1 MKVLICGSEIAA
13 LECVCVCCTGLY
25 FREGFVQYP
34 VGLKEDERK
43 GSAGDKRGGHTRP
56 FWLERP
62 YPAAMSS
69 DCHTHTHTHTHLHTQ
84 HICHISMPLQTS
96 RSLNTT
102 PVCRTYIF
110 FACLIKPVLANSP
123 VVLGKL

>member
-1 MKVLICGSEIAA
+1 MR
-13 LECVCVCCTGLY
+13 VCCTGLY

-69 DCHTHTHTHTHLHTQ
+69 DCHTHTHTLTYTAHLSYLYASTNFPISKHNTGLSYL
-84 HICHISMPLQTS
+84 HIFRLFNQ
-96 RSLNTT
+96 
-102 PVCRTYIF
+102 
-110 FACLIKPVLANSP
+110 ACV
-123 VVLGKL
+123 G